1 MSTTTTNQVVSELN
15 AIGVEEPTVAHDCS
29 RVIDGDEVTYT
40 KVYAGSFQN
49 DSKAARAHYEE
60 VRATVSVGSVNLH
73 RSCANGNTV
82 HYLVIITLDGSDRDE

>member
-1 MSTTTTNQVVSELN
+1 MSSTTANEVVSELN
-15 AIGVEEPTVAHDCS
+15 AIGVEEPTVAPDCS
-29 RVIDGDEVTYT
+29 RVISGQTETYT
-40 KVYAGSFQN
+40 KVYAGLFED